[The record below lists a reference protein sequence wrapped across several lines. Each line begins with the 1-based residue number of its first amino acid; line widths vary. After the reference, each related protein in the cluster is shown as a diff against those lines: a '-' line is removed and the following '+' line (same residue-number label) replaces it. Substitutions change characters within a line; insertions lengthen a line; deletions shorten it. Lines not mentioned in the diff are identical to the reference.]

1 MTDFAIIIIGTLA
14 TCALLWAVTALDA
27 ARARRIVRRRIGL

>member
-1 MTDFAIIIIGTLA
+1 MTDFLIVTIGTLA

-27 ARARRIVRRRIGL
+27 WRQHRNARRRIGL